1 MPQFPSNLSASGIW
15 TLKKQKRA
23 KQGANWPP
31 LLPIDLQFNYVTML
45 LHGNGTNGRQNNTF
59 LDSSTNNFT
68 ITRNGNTTQGTFS
81 PYGSNWSN
89 YFDGSGDFLS
99 GIGTTSS
106 FNFMHNSSALFT
118 SECWVY
124 FPSTASEQYLFANN
138 GGGSGQIGCALSV
151 VAGGALS
158 LFITRGVSGVGNVTA
173 YVVSTGTVPTN
184 QWVHIAVTYDQS
196 LSSSNAKF
204 YINGASAGT
213 GNKTVNTPS
222 GSNATNALTVAAANS
237 SGSSPVSGYIS
248 NLRIVNSIVYTAAF
262 TPSTSSL
269 TAITNTSLLACQ
281 SNRFIDNS
289 TNAFTLTR
297 NGNVNV
303 QRFSPFAPTEPYT
316 PSVDGGSGYF
326 DGSGDWLSAPNNAAF
341 AWGTGSLTVECWFYL
356 TATAQYQVFLS
367 TRTNAGV
374 VGSFLGI
381 DTGTSQPVWYNNNAL
396 VLLSPVAAPLNV
408 WTHVAFVRNGTTST
422 IYLNGVSVASGT
434 DTNNYAA
441 GNGTVGYDLQDN
453 NWAFNGYISNL
464 RAVKGSAVYTGNFT
478 PPSAPLTAITNTS
491 LLLNFTNAGI
501 IDNAEMNNLETVGN
515 AQISTAQSKF
525 GGGSMLFDG
534 TGDYLVPNG
543 AGTNLGFV
551 FGTGDFTIEFWV
563 YFISGLG
570 SDIVLYDSRP
580 LSTNGVYPTLY
591 VNSSSQ
597 LSYVVSGADRI
608 TSGSAFSATQW
619 YHIALCRSGT
629 STRMFINGVQVGSTY
644 SDSNNY
650 LNPARRPVIAINGFN
665 ETAAPLNGY
674 IDDLRITKAA
684 RYTTSFT
691 PQRSQWQDQ

>member
-1 MPQFPSNLSASGIW
+1 
-15 TLKKQKRA
+15 
-23 KQGANWPP
+23 
-31 LLPIDLQFNYVTML
+31 
-45 LHGNGTNGRQNNTF
+45 
-59 LDSSTNNFT
+59 
-68 ITRNGNTTQGTFS
+68 
-81 PYGSNWSN
+81 
-89 YFDGSGDFLS
+89 
-99 GIGTTSS
+99 
-106 FNFMHNSSALFT
+106 
-118 SECWVY
+118 
-124 FPSTASEQYLFANN
+124 
-138 GGGSGQIGCALSV
+138 
-151 VAGGALS
+151 
-158 LFITRGVSGVGNVTA
+158 
-173 YVVSTGTVPTN
+173 
-184 QWVHIAVTYDQS
+184 VHIAVTYDQS

-534 TGDYLVPNG
+534 SGDYLVQPYNQG
-543 AGTNLGFV
+543 QNS
-551 FGTGDFTIEFWV
+551 GTGNFTIEGWFYLNSLANAYYV
-563 YFISGLG
+563 LG
-570 SDIVLYDSRP
+570 GTWSVENSNEWLIQIQN
-580 LSTNGVYPTLY
+580 NGSIRFLTTAGTSFY
-591 VNSSSQ
+591 SA
-597 LSYVVSGADRI
+597 GI
-608 TSGSAFSATQW
+608 TTGTW
-619 YHIALCRSGT
+619 YHFAAVRSGT
-629 STRMFINGVQVGSTY
+629 TVTLYINGTSVGSYTN
-644 SDSNNY
+644 SNS
-650 LNPARRPVIAINGFN
+650 IGS
-665 ETAAPLNGY
+665 TAVTTFWGIQNASSWPWNGY
-674 IDDLRITKAA
+674 IDDLRITKGVA
-684 RYTTSFT
+684 RYTANFT
-691 PQRSQWQDQ
+691 PPSAPFPDIGV